1 MIASKINLLEFG
13 LCQQKELHTNPKAVQ
28 QTYSLK
34 KVQLK
39 NIDCANLS
47 GRQSM
52 FALTILEKNQ
62 RNKIEVF

>member
-1 MIASKINLLEFG
+1 MSTERITY
-13 LCQQKELHTNPKAVQ
+13 HPKAVQ

-62 RNKIEVF
+62 RNEIEVF

>member
-47 GRQSM
+47 GDNPC
-52 FALTILEKNQ
+52 LL
-62 RNKIEVF
+62 

>member
-34 KVQLK
+34 

-62 RNKIEVF
+62 RNEIEVF